1 MWRQNLA
8 PAYRT
13 DRGSDSGGKRWIG
26 GDRKIAVA
34 ALVGEGSSRTRCHR
48 VPDRYCSKPS
58 RKMASSL
65 MIVPVALPA
74 AVAWYCVFR
83 NTDTEPAE

>member
-1 MWRQNLA
+1 MPCSWLHHAIAADVAFHLA
-8 PAYRT
+8 LER
-13 DRGSDSGGKRWIG
+13 
-26 GDRKIAVA
+26 
-34 ALVGEGSSRTRCHR
+34 HR
-48 VPDRYCSKPS
+48 IPDRYCSKPS